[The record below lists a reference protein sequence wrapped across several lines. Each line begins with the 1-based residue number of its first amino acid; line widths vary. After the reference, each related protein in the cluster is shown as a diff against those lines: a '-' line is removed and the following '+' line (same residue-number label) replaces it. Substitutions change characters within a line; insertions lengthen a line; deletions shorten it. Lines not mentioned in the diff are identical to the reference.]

1 MEPGLG
7 LTYNEDI
14 IEIARKTGERRST
27 VWFYIERFSGW
38 IKNPDS
44 IDNEDNLV
52 KVYTKL
58 YNKYGSKVVARAEVA
73 RRIKLAREIRKLREM
88 ILEQGELRGCQ
99 GTEAV
104 WEAIHSNHL
113 LNRFHNEI

>member
-14 IEIARKTGERRST
+14 IEIAKKTGERRST

-38 IKNPDS
+38 IKDPDAL
-44 IDNEDNLV
+44 DDEDNLV
-52 KVYTKL
+52 KLYTKL
-58 YNKYGSKVVARAEVA
+58 YNRYGNKTLARTEVG

-88 ILEQGELRGCQ
+88 ILEQGKLSGCHGSQ
-99 GTEAV
+99 TPWDTIFTAHASIE
-104 WEAIHSNHL
+104 
-113 LNRFHNEI
+113 